1 MTLSAHSV
9 VTLPAKK
16 IPQHVAIIMD
26 GNRRWAQKRRLPP
39 LFGHMEGVNAL
50 YRIVQEAV
58 SLGIEVLTVWG
69 FSTENWRRNKEEVK
83 ELLELVGNSAKKFQ
97 KPLMEQ
103 GVRMHVIG
111 DLCAFPDH
119 VVENLEETCL
129 ATHLHSS
136 KGMDLVLALNYG
148 GRDELRRAM
157 VSLAQKV
164 EAGEI
169 AAEAITE
176 EMINGELDT
185 ASWRHPDLVIRPGGE
200 KRLSNF
206 MLWQAAY
213 SEIVVQEVLWPD
225 FSAVELHLAI
235 AEYNERERRYGA

>member
-1 MTLSAHSV
+1 MTLAQTTTPLP
-9 VTLPAKK
+9 TLK
-16 IPQHVAIIMD
+16 IPGHVAIIMD
-26 GNRRWAQKRRLPP
+26 GNRRWAQAQGLPS

-50 YRIVQEAV
+50 YRIVQEA
-58 SLGIEVLTVWG
+58 SRLGVEVLTVWG
-69 FSTENWRRNKEEVK
+69 FSTENWRRERQEVK
-83 ELLELVGNSAKKFQ
+83 ELLELVGSSAKKFQ
-97 KPLMEQ
+97 QPLMEH

-111 DLCAFPDH
+111 DLSTFPDH
-119 VVENLEETCL
+119 VVENLEATCL
-129 ATHLHSS
+129 ATHAG

-148 GRDELRRAM
+148 GRDEIRRAM

-164 EAGEI
+164 AAGEVS
-169 AAEAITE
+169 AEAITE

-185 ASWRHPDLVIRPGGE
+185 APWRHPDLVIRPGGE

-213 SEIVVQEVLWPD
+213 SEIVVQDVLWPN
-225 FSAVELHLAI
+225 FGPSELHLAI